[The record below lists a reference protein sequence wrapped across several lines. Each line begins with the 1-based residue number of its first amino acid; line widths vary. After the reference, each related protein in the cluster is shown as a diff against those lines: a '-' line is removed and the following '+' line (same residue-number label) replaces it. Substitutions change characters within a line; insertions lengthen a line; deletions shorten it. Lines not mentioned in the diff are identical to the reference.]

1 MPTLTAKQAV
11 FVAEYLVDFNATAA
25 ATRAGYSAKT
35 AMQQGSRLLKV
46 PKIHDAVKA
55 ALADR
60 EAEIKLR
67 AARVAEE
74 TYGQAVVDLG
84 DAVDADG
91 KLLPLGSGL
100 KDAAGKELR
109 MPASVRRAIASVEIE
124 TRTEGRGEDAESYTV
139 TKIKLHDKRA
149 SQELFLKYAGKLS
162 DKVELTG
169 NDGAPINV
177 TFNLSPPRQSE

>member
-46 PKIHDAVKA
+46 PKIREAVQA
-55 ALADR
+55 ALAER
-60 EAEIKLR
+60 EQLLKER
-67 AARVAEE
+67 AVRVLEE

-91 KLLPLGSGL
+91 KLLPLGSGF

-109 MPASVRRAIASVEIE
+109 MPAAVRRAIASVEIE

-139 TKIKLHDKRA
+139 TKIKLHDKKA
-149 SQELFLKYAGKLS
+149 SQELFLRAAGKLRN
-162 DKVELTG
+162 KVELTG
-169 NDGAPINV
+169 KEGAPISV
-177 TFNLSPPRQSE
+177 TFNLSPPTQDE